1 MVARIASFDLPSLR
15 SRVSPEEW
23 QARIELA
30 ACYRLAAH
38 FGWAGTNLGTHFSAR
53 VPGEGERFL
62 LNPVGLMFDE
72 ITASSLIKV
81 DPDGNK
87 HNDSPYRVNRAG
99 IAIHGGM
106 YRARQDVNAVLH
118 THTENG
124 TAISILEC
132 GLLPVSITAMRF
144 YQRIG
149 YYDFKGPG
157 ENREE
162 RGAMAAALGPH
173 YALIMRNH
181 GLLAVGRT
189 IGESMIVMMSL
200 EQAIAS
206 QLKAMST
213 GAKLIIP
220 DEALL
225 AKTAARRDQMNEQNN
240 DLNWQSFFR
249 LADRIDPS
257 FRE

>member
-1 MVARIASFDLPSLR
+1 MVATVAKLETPSMR

-23 QARIELA
+23 QARVELA

-38 FGWAGTNLGTHFSAR
+38 FGWAGTNLGTHLSAR
-53 VPGEGERFL
+53 VPGEGDSFL

-72 ITASSLIKV
+72 INASSLIKV

-87 HNDSPYRVNRAG
+87 LTESPYRVNRAG
-99 IAIHGGM
+99 VAIHGGM
-106 YRARQDVNAVLH
+106 YLARKDVNGVLH

-124 TAISILEC
+124 TAISMLEC

-144 YQRIG
+144 YKRIG
-149 YYDFKGPG
+149 YYDFKRPG
-157 ENREE
+157 ENRNE
-162 RGAMAAALGPH
+162 RGAMAEALGPH

-181 GLLAVGRT
+181 GLLSVGRT

-206 QLKAMST
+206 QLKAMSS
-213 GAKLIIP
+213 GAKVVVP

-225 AKTAARRDQMNEQNN
+225 EKTASRRDQMNEQNN
-240 DLNWQSFFR
+240 DLNWQTFFR
-249 LADRIDPS
+249 LAERIDPL